1 MCEKAQHTS
10 ISPLAGQLINLYLK
24 SDENSDNP
32 NKLIVILG
40 CWCDKRGENDTRGN
54 SGL

>member
-10 ISPLAGQLINLYLK
+10 TSPLAGQLINLYLK

-32 NKLIVILG
+32 NKL
-40 CWCDKRGENDTRGN
+40 N
-54 SGL
+54 SDPRLLVR